1 MSTVASIVLAA
12 GSGTRF
18 GHSINKV
25 WLQLNGKHIISRSLE
40 NSRANFSNVRSI
52 LVINPDDEQFA
63 REALTKDGSLAN
75 TEIVH
80 GGATRHESEYKALQ
94 YLKNDIEAGLIDLV
108 LIHDGARPLATAELF
123 VAIAAG
129 AQTHGGAIPT
139 IALDPREMDTARDE
153 TVARVQ
159 TPQGFRAQQILQ
171 AYEKAVVS
179 GFVAYSSAPASSAR
193 AIDFRSESEETISTG
208 KPSSSTRDL
217 NSRTSSIPFITGMCK
232 SEHTRSNPLS
242 SKSIARAAAPSPA
255 ASQVNPMSSNILVIT
270 RRITAE
276 SSTTK
281 ALLIT
286 HILLFL

>member
-18 GHSINKV
+18 GHSMNKV

-63 REALTKDGSLAN
+63 REALSKDGSLAN

-94 YLKNDIEAGLIDLV
+94 YLKGDIEAGLIDLV
-108 LIHDGARPLATAELF
+108 LIHDGARPLATPELF
-123 VAIAAG
+123 VAIANG

-139 IALDPREMDTARDE
+139 IALDPREMDTERNE

-159 TPQGFRAQQILQ
+159 TPQGFRAPQLLQ
-171 AYEKAVVS
+171 AYEKAAVT
-179 GFVAYSSAPASSAR
+179 GFVGTDTSACMEAFFPDVKTVAVPGDIFNIKITYPQDL
-193 AIDFRSESEETISTG
+193 AI
-208 KPSSSTRDL
+208 
-217 NSRTSSIPFITGMCK
+217 
-232 SEHTRSNPLS
+232 
-242 SKSIARAAAPSPA
+242 
-255 ASQVNPMSSNILVIT
+255 
-270 RRITAE
+270 AE
-276 SSTTK
+276 
-281 ALLIT
+281 LLIPVQ
-286 HILLFL
+286 

>member
-1 MSTVASIVLAA
+1 MSAQTTVASIVLAA

-18 GHSINKV
+18 GHSMNKV

-63 REALTKDGSLAN
+63 REALIKDGALAN

-94 YLKNDIEAGLIDLV
+94 YLKRDIEAGLIDLV
-108 LIHDGARPLATAELF
+108 LIHDGARPLATPELF
-123 VAIAAG
+123 VAIADG

-159 TPQGFRAQQILQ
+159 TPQGFRATQLLQ
-171 AYEKAVVS
+171 AYEKAAVA
-179 GFVAYSSAPASSAR
+179 GFVGTDTAACMEGFFPEVKTVAVPGDIFNIKITYPQDL
-193 AIDFRSESEETISTG
+193 AI
-208 KPSSSTRDL
+208 
-217 NSRTSSIPFITGMCK
+217 
-232 SEHTRSNPLS
+232 
-242 SKSIARAAAPSPA
+242 
-255 ASQVNPMSSNILVIT
+255 
-270 RRITAE
+270 AE
-276 SSTTK
+276 
-281 ALLIT
+281 LLIPVQ
-286 HILLFL
+286 